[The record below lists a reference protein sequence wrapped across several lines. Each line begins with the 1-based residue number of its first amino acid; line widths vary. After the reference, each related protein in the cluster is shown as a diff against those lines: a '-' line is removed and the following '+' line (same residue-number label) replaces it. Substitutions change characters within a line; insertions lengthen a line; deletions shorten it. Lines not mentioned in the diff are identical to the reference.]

1 MCVRIHDMDYLSIY
15 LVFLFHLSNFCSSR
29 HIDILYILLDLYL
42 SNLLDA
48 NLSEIVVFLSFLN
61 LFCYNIA
68 CFMLCPLAMRHVGS

>member
-1 MCVRIHDMDYLSIY
+1 MDYLSIY

-61 LFCYNIA
+61 ILKPADNIKNATHA
-68 CFMLCPLAMRHVGS
+68 CTP